1 MNSQSIV
8 GDSLLDVL
16 RIVQV
21 VDVAA
26 AALIPGE
33 LQQGED
39 LLVEGDVVSPEARR
53 GWLC

>member
-8 GDSLLDVL
+8 GNSLLDVL

-26 AALIPGE
+26 AALAPGE

-39 LLVEGDVVSPEARR
+39 LLVEGDVASPATSH